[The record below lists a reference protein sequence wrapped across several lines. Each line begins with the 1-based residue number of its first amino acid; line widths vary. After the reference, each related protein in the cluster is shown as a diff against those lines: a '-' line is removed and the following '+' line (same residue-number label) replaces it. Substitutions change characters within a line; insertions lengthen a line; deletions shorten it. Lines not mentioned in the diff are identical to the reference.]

1 MIPDDILEQLN
12 AQGVA
17 LDEEQH
23 AKLAAFSEL
32 MMKWNKTYN
41 LTAIRDAHEVL
52 IKHIVDSLV
61 VGPYLEVS
69 RCLDVGSGGG
79 LPGIP
84 LAILKP
90 DTHFTLLDTNGKK
103 TRFIQQAIIQLRL
116 KNVEVAHA
124 RVEKWSPA
132 EPFDAIISRAFASLN
147 DFVTLSQNHLTA
159 DGRFYAMKG
168 QRPSEEMK
176 ALPAKMKIVAEHEL
190 HVPRLDATRYLI
202 EITSHE

>member
-1 MIPDDILEQLN
+1 MIPAEILQQLRL
-12 AQGVA
+12 QGVE
-17 LDEEQH
+17 LDDEQIS
-23 AKLAAFSEL
+23 KLIAFSEL
-32 MMKWNKTYN
+32 IIKWNKTYN

-61 VGPYLEVS
+61 VGPYLNIN

-90 DTHFTLLDTNGKK
+90 QMHFTLLDTNGKK
-103 TRFIQQAIIQLRL
+103 TRFIQQTIIELRL
-116 KNVEVAHA
+116 KNVAVAHA
-124 RVEKWSPA
+124 RVEKWSPT
-132 EPFDAIISRAFASLN
+132 EPFDAIISRAFASLY
-147 DFVTLSQNHLTA
+147 DFVSLSHQHLTA

-168 QRPSEEMK
+168 QRPSEEMS
-176 ALPAKMKIVAEHEL
+176 ALPANMKIVAEHEL

-202 EITSHE
+202 EISSHE

>member
-1 MIPDDILEQLN
+1 MIPADILRQLSEQ
-12 AQGVA
+12 GIE
-17 LDEEQH
+17 LDDEQH
-23 AKLAAFSEL
+23 EKLIAFSEL
-32 MMKWNKTYN
+32 MIKWNKTYN
-41 LTAIRDAHEVL
+41 LTAIRDANEVL

-61 VGPYLEVS
+61 VGPYLNVK

-79 LPGIP
+79 LPGMP

-116 KNVEVAHA
+116 ENVVVAHA

-147 DFVTLSQNHLTA
+147 DFVSLSHQHLTT

-176 ALPAKMKIVAEHEL
+176 ALPANMKIVAEHEL

-202 EITSHE
+202 EIIPHE